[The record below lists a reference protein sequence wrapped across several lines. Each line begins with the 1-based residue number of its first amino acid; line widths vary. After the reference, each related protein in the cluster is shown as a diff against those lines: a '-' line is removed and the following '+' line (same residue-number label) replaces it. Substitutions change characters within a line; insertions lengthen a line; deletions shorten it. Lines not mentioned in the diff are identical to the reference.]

1 MANEENLQEPWKK
14 GESGNPSGRPKGSR
28 NRSTVAREM
37 LDLIITDKDPLK
49 VIGKGDV
56 AEIAAALGITDE
68 EAELITQKAEEFITL
83 AMIAQAKAGDV
94 AAYKALM
101 DSAYGT
107 PKQTLEQIDSRA
119 EPPEI
124 VFTKPK
130 DPAPKEE
137 DPSK

>member
-1 MANEENLQEPWKK
+1 MGFPHD
-14 GESGNPSGRPKGSR
+14 GEKFKEGQSGNPSGRPKGSR

-37 LDLIITDKDPLK
+37 LDLIIKDVDPLT

-56 AEIAAALGITDE
+56 AEIAAALGLSE
-68 EAELITQKAEEFITL
+68 EETQLIESNAEEFITL

-130 DPAPKEE
+130 DPESKEE
-137 DPSK
+137 EPSE